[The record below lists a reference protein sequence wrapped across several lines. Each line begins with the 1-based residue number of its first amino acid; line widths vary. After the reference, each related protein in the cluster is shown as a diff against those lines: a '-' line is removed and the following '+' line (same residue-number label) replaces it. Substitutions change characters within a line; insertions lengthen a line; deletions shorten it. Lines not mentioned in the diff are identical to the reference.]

1 MADNKHEHEH
11 EGMSMGGMN
20 ADVELGRDF
29 FAEQVSISHS
39 PIRFVIDFV
48 RNSPRI
54 DPSGQSTKLL
64 TSHDVVL
71 LDPYLAR
78 EFLSV
83 LQDNIG
89 KYEKKF
95 GKIEKPA
102 ALKQFEAEAG
112 KHGHKIDKQDYFG

>member
-1 MADNKHEHEH
+1 MAENF
-11 EGMSMGGMN
+11 EGEV
-20 ADVELGRDF
+20 DVGRDF
-29 FAEQVSISHS
+29 LAEQVSVSHS

-54 DPSGQSTKLL
+54 DHSGQSTKLL
-64 TSHDVVL
+64 TSHSVVM

-83 LQDNIG
+83 LTDNIG

-102 ALKQFEAEAG
+102 ALKKFEEEMG
-112 KHGHKIDKQDYFG
+112 KHGGKTDTQD